1 LTFESVAISLVGG
14 LLLRLFLPQQFPPPM
29 SEKPSFIEQVPH
41 CHYLGISIEC
51 QQLAKAKED
60 SMHNV
65 IKQILQQIGAEY
77 NLEFEKVTY
86 AEDNQVDVIVKDSFS
101 YNTAGILADI
111 EVKASYFE
119 KVKGK
124 YVFYTLVYFPQSKII
139 RARKMIEEEN
149 SKRLAQYKLFIKR
162 ARLAES
168 KGKITDALHHYEM
181 AVRQAEGL
189 FKERKVKKALAEGYM
204 DKIASRIKLKAA
216 SNYNQR
222 NRHFV
227 RCKVLYGDNPVT
239 DIPVRFQLTKGKGF
253 ITSHG
258 YSDFSGIARCDVNMR
273 SGYPNNKIIAWVD
286 IKGVDSEVFFN
297 FSTVEPRPVIKA
309 SPLEVRNNYFA
320 FELKE
325 SNNVDVVFDR
335 YEIYINAEYK
345 NASFVNYYIAHVD
358 GNKHAARSFN
368 LLNPIKIKGKT
379 SQLVKI
385 PFNNWAREKIDELDK
400 WYMGSKLDYRIV
412 LKGDGVSIPVQ

>member
-1 LTFESVAISLVGG
+1 MIFKSTAISLAGG
-14 LLLRLFLPQQFPPPM
+14 LLLRLLFPQQSPPLLYAR
-29 SEKPSFIEQVPH
+29 PSFLEQVPPG
-41 CHYLGISIEC
+41 HYLGISIEC

-60 SMHNV
+60 SMENV

-86 AEDNQVDVIVKDSFS
+86 VEDNQVDVTVKDSFS
-101 YNTAGILADI
+101 YNTAGMLADI
-111 EVKASYFE
+111 EVKDSYFE
-119 KVKGK
+119 KFKGK

-139 RARKMIEEEN
+139 LARKMIEEEN

-168 KGKITDALHHYEM
+168 KGNITDALHHYGM
-181 AVRQAEGL
+181 AVRQAEEL
-189 FKERKVKKALAEGYM
+189 FKERKVKKVLAEGYM
-204 DKIASRIKLKAA
+204 DNIASRIKLKAA

-227 RCKVLYGDNPVT
+227 RCKVLYGDNPVS

-286 IKGVDSEVFFN
+286 IKGVDSEVVFN

-309 SPLEVRNNYFA
+309 SPLEVRDNCFS
-320 FELKE
+320 FRVIE
-325 SNNVDVVFDR
+325 SNDVDVVFDS
-335 YEIYINAEYK
+335 YDIFIDAKYK
-345 NASFVNYYIAHVD
+345 NASFINYYIAHVD
-358 GNKHAARSFN
+358 NGKHTSCSFN
-368 LLNPIKIKGKT
+368 LLNPIRIKGGT
-379 SQLVKI
+379 SQVARI
-385 PFNNWAREKIDELDK
+385 PFNNWTREKIDELDK
-400 WYMGSKLDYRIV
+400 WYMGSRLDYRIV
-412 LKGDGVSIPVQ
+412 LKGDDFSISVQ